1 MISHQV
7 IQSSLEE
14 LRGITRIDLCVLE
27 TDGSQVASTFD
38 ASGITLEMT
47 RSFAQSPAE
56 GQNLQGCHFF
66 KVYDE
71 GILAYI
77 LLAKGSGDDA
87 YMIGKVAVS
96 ELQNLIVAYKER
108 YDRNNFIQNLLLDN
122 LLLVDI
128 YSQAKKLH
136 IQTEAMRVVYLIETR
151 DEKDVMA
158 LEAVRSVFAP
168 KSQDI
173 ITAVDQKNIVVVKSV
188 GEEDTYDTLDE
199 IAVMLAGM
207 LNTDEDSSRI
217 RVAYGT
223 MVSQIRDLS
232 KSYKEAK
239 MALEVVKIFYPEATV
254 NAYHT
259 LGIGRLIYQLP
270 QPLCE
275 MFMQEVFHENTP
287 DTFDEETLSTIEKF
301 FENNLNVSETA
312 RQLFVHRNTLV
323 YRLEKLQKTT
333 GLDIRV
339 FEDALTFKIALM
351 VASYMKYLEKEQL

>member
-1 MISHQV
+1 M
-7 IQSSLEE
+7 
-14 LRGITRIDLCVLE
+14 
-27 TDGSQVASTFD
+27 
-38 ASGITLEMT
+38 
-47 RSFAQSPAE
+47 
-56 GQNLQGCHFF
+56 
-66 KVYDE
+66 
-71 GILAYI
+71 
-77 LLAKGSGDDA
+77 
-87 YMIGKVAVS
+87 
-96 ELQNLIVAYKER
+96 
-108 YDRNNFIQNLLLDN
+108 
-122 LLLVDI
+122 LVDI

-239 MALEVVKIFYPEATV
+239 MALEVGKIFYPEATV

-339 FEDALTFKIALM
+339 FEDAPDLQNRPDGRQLHEVPGTRTALSHSSNSM
-351 VASYMKYLEKEQL
+351 RIRYAFNTHSICTLHVLDVQKNGSTAVQKLS